1 MLTFKTILA
10 LKCLLLNQGNLS
22 KHGVEQFG
30 SSAFEVELLKRSPY
44 SFKLK
49 NSRVEEQNLHQVNQN
64 VKQLF
69 CICFSEVAIESIQA
83 IPR

>member
-1 MLTFKTILA
+1 M
-10 LKCLLLNQGNLS
+10 LLNQGNLS

-30 SSAFEVELLKRSPY
+30 SSAFEVELFKRSPY

-83 IPR
+83 VPR

>member
-1 MLTFKTILA
+1 M
-10 LKCLLLNQGNLS
+10 LLNQGNLS
-22 KHGVEQFG
+22 KHGVEQFD
-30 SSAFEVELLKRSPY
+30 SAFEVELLKRSPY

-83 IPR
+83 VPR